1 MGTVEVSEVISA
13 PPERVWDL
21 IRDPT
26 LMGDLVAECTGMKWT
41 RPVTA
46 PEVGAR
52 FRGTNRRGWR
62 RWSTTCTIVRYQP
75 GQEVAWDV
83 RVGPVPVAEWSY
95 LIIDAGENGP
105 VTITER
111 FVDHR
116 SSGFQAL
123 SPIFR
128 GVKDTDALNRE
139 HIVETLGRIKARAE
153 A

>member
-1 MGTVEVSEVISA
+1 MGTVEVTEQVRA
-13 PPERVWDL
+13 PSERVWEL

-26 LMGDLVAECTGMKWT
+26 LMSDMTAECTGMKWT
-41 RPVTA
+41 DPVTG

-52 FRGTNRRGWR
+52 FRGSNRRGWR
-62 RWSTTCTIVRYQP
+62 RWSTTCTIVRYRP

-95 LIIDAGENGP
+95 RIAEAGEPGQIT
-105 VTITER
+105 VTER

-123 SPIFR
+123 SPLLR
-128 GVKDTDALNRE
+128 GVKDTGALNRQNM
-139 HIVETLGRIKARAE
+139 VATLGRLKARAE